1 MNFSDFFEALGV
13 PAFGT
18 KVCDVYLSEG
28 ITDFVAGII
37 TAIVIFSSYPRVFR
51 RREEELANAENREK
65 K

>member
-1 MNFSDFFEALGV
+1 
-13 PAFGT
+13 
-18 KVCDVYLSEG
+18 
-28 ITDFVAGII
+28 VAGII